1 MGLEIER
8 KFLIQSDAWRT
19 DRLGNP
25 VAGILYRQGYILAS
39 PDRTVRVRI
48 AGDKAFMTIKGGAIG
63 MGRAEYEY
71 AIPVTDAAEMLDTLC
86 DRPLIEKVRHRIA
99 IDDLVWEVDEFSG
112 DNQGLIM
119 AEVELPDANH
129 PVRIPNWIGQEV
141 TGDPR
146 YFNAYLVKH
155 PFREWGGRNEQ

>member
-8 KFLIQSDAWRT
+8 KFLVQSDSWRT
-19 DRLGNP
+19 DKRGNP
-25 VAGILYRQGYILAS
+25 VEGVPYRQGYILAT

-48 AGDKAFMTIKGGAIG
+48 AGDKAFITIKGSAVG

-86 DRPLIEKVRHRIA
+86 DRPLVEKVRHRIA

-119 AEVELPDANH
+119 AEVELPDADH
-129 PVRIPNWIGQEV
+129 PVRIPDWIGQEV

-155 PFREWGGRNEQ
+155 PFREWGRKDED